1 MNMKTKIYHI
11 LFIGALLTGML
22 SCEGDPHFGPSI
34 FIDPVEDTTAFTREF
49 DQWLYEYYTTPY
61 NVDFRYRLD
70 DNATDPNYNVV
81 PVSIGMADTI
91 AHLALYLWYDVYD
104 SVATPGFLMEN
115 GPRIIQLIGSAMIN
129 ASQGTEKLGQ
139 AEGGIKITLMKINLM
154 EPNDIDQLNEYIFK
168 TMHHEFSHILHQ
180 KKTLPKE
187 FEQLSSGN
195 YNPDGWQNV
204 DRGSKKGEYPN
215 SWKLGFVSDYA
226 GSEVREDFV
235 ETIANY
241 IVKSDT
247 QWQHMLDVAASGGK
261 NADKLINQK
270 LALCRTWLAEK
281 WELDLDAL
289 RAEVQKRQANLDW
302 DMIMSLGFMNKK
314 NENPDGVLPPIHF
327 EPSEAN

>member
-1 MNMKTKIYHI
+1 MKKIYQI
-11 LFIGALLTGML
+11 LFISALVVGMA

-49 DQWLYEYYTTPY
+49 DEWLYKYYTVPY
-61 NVDFRYRLD
+61 NAEFRYRLD

-81 PVSIGMADTI
+81 PVSMGMADTI

-104 SVATPGFLMEN
+104 SVATPGFLYEN

-154 EPNDIDQLNEYIFK
+154 ETNNMEQLNEYIFK

-180 KKTLPKE
+180 KKTYPKE

-195 YNPDGWQNV
+195 YNPDGWQYTS
-204 DRGSKKGEYPN
+204 DKEAWQMGFASPYGS
-215 SWKLGFVSDYA
+215 
-226 GSEVREDFV
+226 SETREDFV
-235 ETIANY
+235 EIIANY
-241 IVKSDT
+241 IVKTDADLEKMVTIGNSD
-247 QWQHMLDVAASGGK
+247 GK
-261 NADKLINQK
+261 NGGAIIQQK
-270 LALCRTWLAEK
+270 VDICRTWLAEK

-289 RAEVQKRQANLDW
+289 RAEVQRRQANLDW
-302 DMIMSLGFMNKK
+302 DMIMSLGFLGDKA
-314 NENPDGVLPPIHF
+314 EGSGGDSGVLPPSVWPLP
-327 EPSEAN
+327 EETNND